1 MEVGYLTK
9 NNTHPIPACMTF
21 NASEMTHHEEEG
33 CGLRPF
39 PDDPSQAWKWGA
51 QPALWNIVDHSQT
64 YESEKVGWI
73 YLLYYILN
81 VKTQSFV

>member
-1 MEVGYLTK
+1 
-9 NNTHPIPACMTF
+9 MTF

-51 QPALWNIVDHSQT
+51 QPASETSWTTARLMSQRK
-64 YESEKVGWI
+64 SAGFIFCII
-73 YLLYYILN
+73 YLM
-81 VKTQSFV
+81 